1 LSGIS
6 CAGSIERGGGQPAL
20 QIGVMFG
27 HPSAFFVVLELPN
40 LHHFRVRSTFDGT
53 ANKSP
58 KKPNKNQIK

>member
-20 QIGVMFG
+20 QIIVMFG

-40 LHHFRVRSTFDGT
+40 LHHYPCSFDV
-53 ANKSP
+53 
-58 KKPNKNQIK
+58 